1 MRFMTGA
8 LKERIGYDF
17 FCDVAEKIV
26 EGRKAKGWLQP
37 DLAKATG
44 LSVSKIS
51 DMENVKIRFKL
62 EDLVLLSEALEVSV
76 NWLIDAQLDCN
87 GETCRYLVW
96 NERLSGVDGLK
107 HKGLGSFYMDA
118 TSARM
123 AYLKVDALLRKS
135 RFRFLEPRDRAIVKL
150 VGVPVTKADLE
161 ARFRK
166 RTDDSDDKI
175 EPDREEDTNH
185 E

>member
-1 MRFMTGA
+1 MRFMAGA

-26 EGRKAKGWLQP
+26 EGRKAKGWLQA

-51 DMENVKIRFKL
+51 DMENVKIRFSL
-62 EDLVLLSEALEVSV
+62 EDIELLAKALDVSV
-76 NWLIDAQLDCN
+76 DWLIDAQLDHHGDDCK
-87 GETCRYLVW
+87 YLVW
-96 NERLSGVDGLK
+96 NEKTPDFKIYFMAS
-107 HKGLGSFYMDA
+107 
-118 TSARM
+118 SARM
-123 AYLKVDALLRKS
+123 AYLKAHVWSRKIK
-135 RFRFLEPRDRAIVKL
+135 FRWFEPRERAVVQL
-150 VGVPVTKADLE
+150 VGVPVAKADLE

-175 EPDREEDTNH
+175 EPDHKEDTNH
-185 E
+185 D